1 MEEKVNG
8 RGREGK
14 KKGKRRK
21 SEGDERKER
30 TYVKKNVLIT
40 QVSLQKAAA
49 GWLELSLLSNL
60 LVCFVCKVC
69 N

>member
-1 MEEKVNG
+1 MNG

-14 KKGKRRK
+14 EKGDRRK
-21 SEGDERKER
+21 SEGDKRKER
-30 TYVKKNVLIT
+30 RYVKRKVLIT
-40 QVSLQKAAA
+40 QVSLQKASA